1 MDSKSQN
8 VIVCVLAGAALFVAV
23 WMLLKPSGGHRS
35 REGFVVAGGLNHLD
49 SIDTY
54 PPVGHAGN
62 ITPDIPY
69 LGQPVESSLDQAY
82 GIPSA
87 GQRYDALLASN
98 GEPISPAALP
108 QFNVDVT
115 SPANWTAQSQLRMS
129 IKNPRWLE
137 SDKYRGDLP
146 ISRSPHSCVIDTS
159 IYANRDSL
167 NYSAFWSPYSNLARF
182 QAPMAK
188 ATACATA
195 SGGTICDTC

>member
-23 WMLLKPSGGHRS
+23 WMLLKPSGGHRR
-35 REGFVVAGGLNHLD
+35 REGFVVAGGLDHLD

-54 PPVGHAGN
+54 PPSNTV
-62 ITPDIPY
+62 TPDIPY

-115 SPANWTAQSQLRMS
+115 NPANWTAQVQLRMPL
-129 IKNPRWLE
+129 KTRQWE
-137 SDKYRGDLP
+137 ASDKMRGD
-146 ISRSPHSCVIDTS
+146 IEIVRSPHSCVIDTS

-195 SGGTICDTC
+195 SGGTICDSC

>member
-54 PPVGHAGN
+54 PPVGHDMVK
-62 ITPDIPY
+62 PDIPY

-108 QFNVDVT
+108 QFNVDVVNP
-115 SPANWTAQSQLRMS
+115 SNFNAQVQLRLPM
-129 IKNPRWLE
+129 KNRQFLS
-137 SDKYRGDLP
+137 SDPYRGDVQIL
-146 ISRSPHSCVIDTS
+146 RSPHSCVIDTS

-167 NYSAFWSPYSNLARF
+167 RYDAFWSPYSNLARF